1 MRRIAAERKGNREPD
16 GERDAGGTPFVLMFP
31 LAAVQGGLFVAFLP
45 MVSIATVV
53 SMAGRR
59 ILGGLALHARRSIS
73 FGWRPT
79 EAYLAGKIRR
89 KQRNS
94 A

>member
-1 MRRIAAERKGNREPD
+1 MDLSTVAISLT
-16 GERDAGGTPFVLMFP
+16 GGTPFVLMFP

-45 MVSIATVV
+45 LVSIGTAVQ
-53 SMAGRR
+53 MAGRR
-59 ILGGLALHARRSIS
+59 ILGGIVLHARRSVS

-89 KQRNS
+89 KRRDS